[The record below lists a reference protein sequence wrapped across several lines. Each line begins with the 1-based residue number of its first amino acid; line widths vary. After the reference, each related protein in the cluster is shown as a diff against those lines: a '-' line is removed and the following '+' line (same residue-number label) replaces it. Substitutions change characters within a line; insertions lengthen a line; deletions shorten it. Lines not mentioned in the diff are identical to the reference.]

1 MTAILRRGKAHLW
14 SGPHRSFAET
24 VRFQRDAFTRAEV
37 LVRAF
42 YAANLLLVVIQM
54 TLWPD
59 LLRVESVDPQWPV
72 AWLPRDDAGPA
83 IGVVLTLWT
92 LSALWAMALP
102 TWRSARIATF
112 VLLLQYVGIV
122 NSFGKVNHDLH
133 AWLWATAVLV
143 FLPRV
148 AAGGARVV
156 DRHRYLTVIWSAQAL
171 TLFFYTLTGLWK
183 VFYGVR
189 DLLGARTSGFEIDGF
204 SLIVAQRLNETSQD
218 TVLGHWLV
226 HTPVVGW
233 LLFVGTMYL
242 EASSLLIAFR
252 PRLHRVWGIG
262 LIVFHLGTQLA
273 MGFTFRANVL
283 LLGLL
288 FVCSPAAPS
297 PVRVRDAALDL
308 PGVHLVARAVERRR
322 RRQLSRSGR
331 ADPASPDPGRP
342 EAAPARTTP

>member
-1 MTAILRRGKAHLW
+1 MTAILRWGKAHLW
-14 SGPHRSFAET
+14 SGPHRSFGET
-24 VRFQRDAFTRAEV
+24 VRFQRDSFVRAQV
-37 LVRAF
+37 IVRAF
-42 YAANLLLVVIQM
+42 YAANLALVVIQM
-54 TLWPD
+54 NGWPD
-59 LLRVESVDPQWPV
+59 LLRVESIDPQWAV
-72 AWLPRDDAGPA
+72 AWMPRDDAGPA

-92 LSALWAMALP
+92 LASLWAMALP
-102 TWRSARIATF
+102 SWRSARIAAF
-112 VLLLQYVGIV
+112 VLLLQYVGVV

-133 AWLWATAVLV
+133 AWLWVSAVLV

-156 DRHRYLTVIWSAQAL
+156 DRHRYLTVLWSAQAL
-171 TLFFYTLTGLWK
+171 TLFFYTLTGIWK
-183 VFYGVR
+183 VSYGLR
-189 DLLGARTSGFEIDGF
+189 DLLGDRTSGFQFDGF

-218 TVLGHWLV
+218 TVLGEWLV
-226 HTPVVGW
+226 HTPLVGW

-252 PRLHRVWGIG
+252 PRLHRVWGLG

-288 FVCSPAAPS
+288 FVCSPTAPS

-308 PGVHLVARAVERRR
+308 PGVHLVAGIVRRR
-322 RRQLSRSGR
+322 RLSRSGR
-331 ADPASPDPGRP
+331 AAPGSPDPGRP
-342 EAAPARTTP
+342 EAAPAPAGS